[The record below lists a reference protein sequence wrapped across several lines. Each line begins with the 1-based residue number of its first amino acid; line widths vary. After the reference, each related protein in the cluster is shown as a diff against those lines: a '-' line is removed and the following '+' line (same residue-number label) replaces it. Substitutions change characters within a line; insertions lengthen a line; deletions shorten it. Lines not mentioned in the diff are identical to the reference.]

1 MKAWIIYATMVACII
16 CIAIYDRYT
25 FTGGIEPFHYSVP
38 ETYTLPKQIWSF
50 WDTGEMPA
58 DIQAIYNKNKS
69 TLYDWKFVCL
79 SDDTISDYLD
89 MEQFPPGYYNLIPQH
104 RADYIR
110 LALLYKYGGVWM
122 DVSIIVNSREAFNK
136 LYDGAVERKVQAALF
151 TLGDRRPDPSYVEN
165 WLIIAPAKSA
175 VVGAWH
181 HEYGSAVRISLSS
194 YERYVW
200 RKGFRINSRIYM
212 PYLTQHVC
220 MQVIL
225 QKYPELV
232 DMIVLHSSEES
243 MFYVQNVCKWEAGCI
258 KEWLGDSA
266 RLAEVPYIK
275 MRGVDRDHYRQANT
289 TVA

>member
-1 MKAWIIYATMVACII
+1 MKAWIIYATIVACII
-16 CIAIYDRYT
+16 CIAKYYRYT
-25 FTGGIEPFHYSVP
+25 FTAGIEPFHYSVP
-38 ETYTLPKQIWSF
+38 DTYTLPKQIWSF

-136 LYDGAVERKVQAALF
+136 LYDGVVERKAQAALF

-194 YERYVW
+194 YERYVG

-225 QKYPELV
+225 QKYPELL

-243 MFYVQNVCKWEAGCI
+243 MFYVQNLCKWEAGCI